1 MTERQEAQVAPGS
14 PGDPSPEAAAP
25 TPAGPD
31 VPPEG
36 RGAPEASLAPV
47 DPRSSPSRLADHA
60 AIERLASDLL
70 PALVARLSGT
80 GLGELEVR
88 EGEWRVRLRRP
99 SAADRRPVE
108 RSGRAVR
115 GTGRDGHRAAT
126 SADHAHA
133 SAGHEEAPAGRHT
146 PLVATSP
153 AVGVYRARAEIR
165 SGTRVRAGER
175 LGVVDLLG
183 VPQEVVAGAD
193 GVVAA
198 LFVEDGDAVEYGQAL
213 LALEPA
219 ATPEHEAAPQAVP
232 VG

>member
-1 MTERQEAQVAPGS
+1 MPQGDSARSADRRDADRAGDGAQPRDAVA
-14 PGDPSPEAAAP
+14 
-25 TPAGPD
+25 
-31 VPPEG
+31 
-36 RGAPEASLAPV
+36 
-47 DPRSSPSRLADHA
+47 RLADHA

-99 SAADRRPVE
+99 ATSGHALE
-108 RSGRAVR
+108 RSAERPGRSQRAGR
-115 GTGRDGHRAAT
+115 EAGRDGRDSRDPGREPGREAGRAAGGQPASPSST
-126 SADHAHA
+126 GAHDDSHRHA
-133 SAGHEEAPAGRHT
+133 

-153 AVGVYRARAEIR
+153 AVGVFRARSDLR

-183 VPQEVVAGAD
+183 VPQEVTAVGEA
-193 GVVAA
+193 VVAA
-198 LFVEDGDAVEYGQAL
+198 LFVEDGDAVEYGQPL
-213 LALEPA
+213 LALEPVQS
-219 ATPEHEAAPQAVP
+219 PEHEAAPQAVP